1 MISPRSRRIS
11 NASRSSTG
19 RTRCRAVGR
28 SSRWPGTLTG
38 GDTLIR
44 ARQKARAS
52 RSRLL
57 FVETAAFGMFRR
69 MSLLLPLSFSRPCG
83 ERGSADRARG
93 GVQGAR
99 EPDGDEL
106 VVVRLAGGAAGGE
119 REVVVFFLVRAA
131 SPWAPSRSM

>member
-1 MISPRSRRIS
+1 
-11 NASRSSTG
+11 
-19 RTRCRAVGR
+19 
-28 SSRWPGTLTG
+28 
-38 GDTLIR
+38 
-44 ARQKARAS
+44 
-52 RSRLL
+52 SRLL

-131 SPWAPSRSM
+131 SPWAPSRSMIRNRCRSTMTASPMAWAGSSSG